1 MDRLDAMRI
10 FVAALDEGSLAAAG
24 RRLRRSPAAVTRA
37 LAALEAHVGVRLL
50 HRTTRSIKLTEAG
63 ERYLETCRRV
73 LAELDTA
80 DREAAGERSAPRGL
94 LTLTA
99 PLAAGA
105 RILRPILD
113 DFLAR
118 EAEVQARL
126 VLLDRPVNLVDEG
139 IDVALRIAH
148 LPDSSLVAMRVGAV
162 RRVVCASPRYL
173 KGKGPIMAPA
183 DLARLNAIILSDITQ
198 GQSWSFPV
206 APGSRRSRGV
216 RLRSRLAVNTIEAAI
231 GSAVDGFG
239 VARVFSYQVQRE
251 ASDGRL
257 VLLLEDFEP
266 PPLPVHL
273 VLPAGRLALARVRA
287 FVDFALPR
295 LKTQFAGIAAASPK
309 PRQPRR
315 LMSHAPGANSDR
327 QD

>member
-37 LAALEAHVGVRLL
+37 LAGLEAHVGVKLL
-50 HRTTRSIKLTEAG
+50 HRTTRAIKLTEAG

-73 LAELDTA
+73 LAELEQA
-80 DREAAGERSAPRGL
+80 DREAAGERSVPRGL
-94 LTLTA
+94 LTVTA

-105 RILRPILD
+105 RILRPVLD
-113 DFLAR
+113 DFLRSAP
-118 EAEVQARL
+118 EVQARL
-126 VLLDRPVNLVDEG
+126 VLLDRSVNLVDEG

-162 RRVVCASPRYL
+162 RRVVCAAPRYL
-173 KGKGPIMAPA
+173 KGKRPIAVPP
-183 DLARLNAIILSDITQ
+183 DLAQLNAIALADTTQ
-198 GQSWSFPV
+198 AQSWSFPA
-206 APGSRRSRGV
+206 APGSRKSRGV
-216 RLRSRLAVNTIEAAI
+216 RVRSRLAVNTIEAAI
-231 GSAVDGFG
+231 GSAVDGHG
-239 VARVFSYQVQRE
+239 VTRVYSYQVQRE
-251 ASDGRL
+251 VRDGRL

-273 VLPAGRLALARVRA
+273 VLPAGRLALAKVRA

-295 LKTQFAGIAAASPK
+295 LKTQFAELAAGPRAPK
-309 PRQPRR
+309 
-315 LMSHAPGANSDR
+315 SAAPSRALSNSAGRID
-327 QD
+327 

>member
-10 FVAALDEGSLAAAG
+10 FVTALDEGSLAAAG

-37 LAALEAHVGVRLL
+37 LAGLESHVGVKLL
-50 HRTTRSIKLTEAG
+50 HRTTRAIKLTEAG
-63 ERYLETCRRV
+63 ERYLETSRRV
-73 LAELDTA
+73 LAELDQA
-80 DREAAGERSAPRGL
+80 DREAAGERSVPRGL

-105 RILRPILD
+105 RILRPVLD
-113 DFLAR
+113 DFLRSAP
-118 EAEVQARL
+118 EVQARL
-126 VLLDRPVNLVDEG
+126 ILLDRSVNLVDEG

-148 LPDSSLVAMRVGAV
+148 LPDSSLVAIRVGAV

-173 KGKGPIMAPA
+173 KGKGAIAAPA
-183 DLARLNAIILSDITQ
+183 DLAGLNAVALSDTTQ
-198 GQSWSFPV
+198 AQSWNFPQ

-216 RLRSRLAVNTIEAAI
+216 RMRSRLAVNTIEAAI
-231 GSAVDGFG
+231 GSAVDGHG
-239 VARVFSYQVQRE
+239 VTRVYSYQVQRE
-251 ASDGRL
+251 VRDGRL
-257 VLLLEDFEP
+257 VLLLEEFEP

-295 LKTQFAGIAAASPK
+295 LKAQFTELSAT
-309 PRQPRR
+309 PRTTKARSVQ
-315 LMSHAPGANSDR
+315 
-327 QD
+327 